1 MLAIE
6 NLCVSIGGSRILRD
20 VTLELP
26 DSKVFCLMGR
36 NGVGKTTT
44 LKTVVGLYRATS
56 GSIRFDGK
64 DISRMPAEER
74 ARAGIG
80 YVPQGRGIFPH
91 LTVEEN
97 LFVGA
102 IAQGKKPNR
111 TLERVF
117 ALFPVLKEFLPR
129 KGGMLSGGQQ
139 QQLAI
144 GRALLTEPKVLILD
158 EPTEGIQPNI
168 IDQIGEAIKLLRRG
182 GHHNEAMLLAEAA
195 QALKKLK
202 AEGKHPKPELLEALA
217 EQISALQREGAHR
230 NSSAF
235 QQLNDTFATFRSEGP
250 HEGTLLKDEIQTAL
264 NLLTGENE
272 ITILL
277 VEQYL
282 DFCKE
287 LADNFAILDRGSVVA
302 RGSVAELT
310 DDVVK
315 EHLTV

>member
-1 MLAIE
+1 MLALE

-20 VTLELP
+20 VSLDLP
-26 DSKVFCLMGR
+26 ANKVFCLMGR

-44 LKTVVGLYRATS
+44 LKAIVGLYKLSS
-56 GSIRFDGK
+56 GSIKFDGH
-64 DISRMPAEER
+64 DISRMPTEAR

-97 LFVGA
+97 LFIGA
-102 IAQGKKPNR
+102 LAQGRKPKR
-111 TLERVF
+111 ALERVF
-117 ALFPVLKEFLPR
+117 ALFPVLKEFLAR

-168 IDQIGEAIKLLRRG
+168 IDQIGEAIRLLRRG

-195 QALKKLK
+195 QGLKKLR
-202 AEGKHPKPELLEALA
+202 EDGKYPMPDLIDALA
-217 EQISALQREGAHR
+217 SRIHALQREGAHKDPEV
-230 NSSAF
+230 F
-235 QQLNDTFATFRSEGP
+235 KQVGILFAELRSHGP
-250 HEGTLLKDEIQTAL
+250 HEGTVLRDEIGAAID
-264 NLLTGENE
+264 LLSLEDAVTV
-272 ITILL
+272 LL

-302 RGSVAELT
+302 QGAVADLT
-310 DDVVK
+310 DAVVK

>member
-26 DSKVFCLMGR
+26 DNKVFCLMGR

-44 LKTVVGLYRATS
+44 LKTVVGLCKPTS

-64 DISRMPAEER
+64 DISRLPSEER

-102 IAQGKKPNR
+102 VAQGKKPKR
-111 TLERVF
+111 ATERVF
-117 ALFPVLKEFLPR
+117 ALFPILKEFLRR

-182 GHHNEAMLLAEAA
+182 GHHHEAMLLAEAA
-195 QALKKLK
+195 QSLKRLK
-202 AEGKHPKPELLEALA
+202 EEGKHPKPELLEELA
-217 EQISALQREGAHR
+217 EQINALRIEGSHR
-230 NSSAF
+230 DASS
-235 QQLNDTFATFRSEGP
+235 FRQISDSFVRVRQEGP
-250 HEGTLLKDEIQTAL
+250 HEGTLLKDEIGAAL
-264 NLLTGENE
+264 DLLSGEE
-272 ITILL
+272 AMTILL

-287 LADNFAILDRGSVVA
+287 LADNFAILDRGNVVA

-310 DDVVK
+310 DEVVK